1 MTTVLPLP
9 LQLTQPVELTSSLE
23 DALKEAFGATN
34 TKYNHKSQVR
44 ETLEGVPML
53 YNGKSG
59 TSSNQQ
65 TNTLLNGVITLD
77 TEVQIDDNDIL

>member
-1 MTTVLPLP
+1 MSTVLPLP

-53 YNGKSG
+53 YNGGS
-59 TSSNQQ
+59 TSSNAQC
-65 TNTLLNGVITLD
+65 NTLLNGIVTLD
-77 TEVQIDDNDIL
+77 ADVNIDDNDIL